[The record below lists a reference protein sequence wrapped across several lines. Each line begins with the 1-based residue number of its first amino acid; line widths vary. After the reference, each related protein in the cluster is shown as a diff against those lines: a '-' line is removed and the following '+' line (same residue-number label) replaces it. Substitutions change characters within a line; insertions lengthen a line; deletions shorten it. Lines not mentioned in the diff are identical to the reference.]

1 MRVGVKVFA
10 TLTRHFPN
18 LPLGSVLNVEL
29 EEGATLEE
37 LLKKIGISPSEVTL
51 ALRNGKACQISQTL
65 EKAEPHPELRQDPKG
80 S

>member
-18 LPLGSVLNVEL
+18 LPLGSALNVEL

-65 EKAEPHPELRQDPKG
+65 EEGDILSLFPPIG
-80 S
+80 GG